1 MAPQISSQKSSSNR
15 SLSSLYD
22 IWISGSPS
30 KSGLDF
36 IFVVFLCGLSLA
48 DIVAL
53 LTEMRPVIMV
63 DYGGKLPELQ
73 DHLCALVKFCQQESA
88 IFENLRV
95 MLIEDMIY
103 LIHVRGL
110 AEYVKSSLNLEVEL
124 FFVNLEEDP
133 PKMVTQAEESTL
145 VTELIRVQKLFSSF
159 FPLNGNSNDLLSHQM
174 LDSVANAESS
184 INKPA
189 TSQSSEFI
197 DLSCCMQDT
206 EITVPTL
213 NGYASPKKGSLP
225 EELLSFSVPYE
236 LSMGGSKEPWAVAF
250 LAQMQTKWAKC
261 KPTWRSLKM
270 EVSECYPQAIVL

>member
-1 MAPQISSQKSSSNR
+1 MEEAIKVLDSALSHIKWRLKFPAKNRLQI
-15 SLSSLYD
+15 
-22 IWISGSPS
+22 
-30 KSGLDF
+30 
-36 IFVVFLCGLSLA
+36 

-110 AEYVKSSLNLEVEL
+110 AEYVKSSLNLEFEL

-133 PKMVTQAEESTL
+133 PKMVTQAEEMWL
-145 VTELIRVQKLFSSF
+145 
-159 FPLNGNSNDLLSHQM
+159 
-174 LDSVANAESS
+174 NAEFSD
-184 INKPA
+184 NKPA

-197 DLSCCMQDT
+197 DLSCCMQNT
-206 EITVPTL
+206 GITVPTL
-213 NGYASPKKGSLP
+213 NGWLLGYPINRNASPKKGSQP
-225 EELLSFSVPYE
+225 DELLSFSVPYE
-236 LSMGGSKEPWAVAF
+236 LSMGGSNEPWAVEF
-250 LAQMQTKWAKC
+250 LAQMQTKSAKC

>member
-1 MAPQISSQKSSSNR
+1 MEEAIKVLDSALSHIKWRLKFPAKNRLQI
-15 SLSSLYD
+15 
-22 IWISGSPS
+22 
-30 KSGLDF
+30 
-36 IFVVFLCGLSLA
+36 

-110 AEYVKSSLNLEVEL
+110 AEYVKSSLNLEFEL

-145 VTELIRVQKLFSSF
+145 VTELIRVQNLFSSF
-159 FPLNGNSNDLLSHQM
+159 FPLNGNCNDLVSHQM
-174 LDSVANAESS
+174 LDSVA
-184 INKPA
+184 
-189 TSQSSEFI
+189 
-197 DLSCCMQDT
+197 
-206 EITVPTL
+206 
-213 NGYASPKKGSLP
+213 
-225 EELLSFSVPYE
+225 
-236 LSMGGSKEPWAVAF
+236 
-250 LAQMQTKWAKC
+250 
-261 KPTWRSLKM
+261 
-270 EVSECYPQAIVL
+270 EC

>member
-1 MAPQISSQKSSSNR
+1 MEEAIKVLDSALSHNKWRLKFPAKNRLQI
-15 SLSSLYD
+15 
-22 IWISGSPS
+22 
-30 KSGLDF
+30 
-36 IFVVFLCGLSLA
+36 

-110 AEYVKSSLNLEVEL
+110 AEYVKSSLNLEFEM

-145 VTELIRVQKLFSSF
+145 VTELIRVQNLFSSF
-159 FPLNGNSNDLLSHQM
+159 FPLNGNCNDLESHQM
-174 LDSVANAESS
+174 QDRVANAEFFD
-184 INKPA
+184 NKPS

-197 DLSCCMQDT
+197 DLSCCMQNT

-213 NGYASPKKGSLP
+213 NGWLLGYPVVYLFSKQHIEDAIYNLSTKISSYLP
-225 EELLSFSVPYE
+225 NSSQQECFAQRISARRTDELLGA
-236 LSMGGSKEPWAVAF
+236 L
-250 LAQMQTKWAKC
+250 
-261 KPTWRSLKM
+261 
-270 EVSECYPQAIVL
+270 